1 MPDLKE
7 MKVLIIGS
15 GPTTIGQTGECHEG
29 ALEAC
34 QALADLRCR
43 IITVDATPDAV
54 FNEGP
59 WSQRPLIEPLTPET
73 ISNIIA
79 AEKPDA
85 LLPLFGGRD
94 GLHLISKLYQNKTL
108 PNPSIQI
115 WGPSKECLEGIRDR
129 DTLQS
134 ALSPIGLKTPSIF
147 PVNGVDAAIEK
158 AQRLGFPVVL
168 RCDDAQLL
176 PDGQMIY
183 NQDELNHIGATLSGE
198 SSIKFSVEMSLLE
211 WQQIELEVLRD
222 KAGKSLVLDAIEYLD
237 TAGVH
242 PGDAIAVC
250 PSQTAPETLMAMLR
264 KQAEAI
270 VNHLNI
276 VGSATM
282 RFAYHPTRHDLL
294 VLAVHP
300 RYTIS
305 SAMVSRIKG
314 IPIAKISAL
323 LVAGFALDQLSPDLL
338 QTISPE
344 ESTVAIGVK
353 WPKWDFTHLG
363 KTEDRLGP
371 QMQATGHSIGYG
383 DCFKAAFQKAGSG
396 TGTDNVSISLEAE
409 KLGDESLSA
418 LLTRLSTPS
427 SRRPFEILAALRKGA
442 EVADIAQRTH
452 ILPWFI
458 EQLKVIMNTASR
470 ISDNQTDIL
479 DDVLMRQAKIEGFSN
494 SDLSRFSN
502 RPNHLIE
509 KVLSKA
515 GAVKN
520 WKKLPGKK
528 QNLLYSTFGLKTKRG
543 DAEERKTVI
552 ILGNGAYGIG
562 NGEECD
568 YGIYHASQTIHNMGY
583 RPIIL
588 NNNAASLSSGLS
600 APCACYCDPLSVED
614 IVDVVRWEK
623 PLGIMPQFA
632 GADADN
638 LAITLAEGGCTL
650 LGTPKETLQLRQ
662 NRTQLKEHLRQL
674 GIPQPLLKSA
684 KTASEIKQLADK
696 MGFPVLISD
705 HDFTSTKLIR
715 DHQSLDLFLA
725 AYGPMDVHPL
735 WIEQLLEYAIE
746 AQAEVLCDGNNT
758 HLAAI
763 MEHIELAGVN
773 AGDSATV
780 LPPYSI
786 APRHIETIT
795 EHCHKIARSQGLKG
809 LLNIRFGIYRDTVY
823 LLETAGHI
831 SRNLAM
837 MSKTL
842 EMPLVDWATR
852 LILGDSLED
861 LDVNTQ
867 THKQCSVRAP
877 VFPFNVFSKV
887 DPLLGP
893 NMRSTGQV
901 MALSDTFGMAYFK
914 AMEATATPL
923 PIEGTVL
930 ITVTDEDKSSIL
942 EPARIFGELGF
953 NIMATKGTHKVL
965 TDHGI
970 ESTQVRK
977 LGFGRPNLVDEIKN
991 GHVQMVINTPTGG
1004 QGQIDDSVI
1013 RKAAI
1018 RSRIVNI
1025 TTPASAQAAAKGIAA
1040 AIRQRKG

>member
-1 MPDLKE
+1 MPDLKD

-34 QALADLRCR
+34 RALADQRCR

-59 WSQRPLIEPLTPET
+59 WSQRPMIEPLTPET
-73 ISNIIA
+73 ITDIIA
-79 AEKPDA
+79 SEKPDA

-94 GLHLISKLYQNKTL
+94 GLHLVSMLYQKNTL
-108 PNPSIQI
+108 PNPHIHL
-115 WGPSKECLEGIRDR
+115 WGPSKECLENIRDR
-129 DTLQS
+129 NTLHS

-147 PVNGVDAAIEK
+147 PVSGVDAAVET
-158 AQRLGFPVVL
+158 AQQLGFPVVL

-176 PDGQMIY
+176 PDGRLIY
-183 NQDELNHIGATLSGE
+183 NQDELNHIGTTLSGE

-222 KAGKSLVLDAIEYLD
+222 PAGKSLVIGAIEYLD

-242 PGDAIAVC
+242 PGDAIGIC
-250 PSQTAPETLMAMLR
+250 PPQTTPETLMVMLR
-264 KQAEAI
+264 EQAEAI
-270 VNHLNI
+270 VAYLNI
-276 VGSATM
+276 VGGATL

-300 RYTIS
+300 RYTAS

-323 LVAGFALDQLSPDLL
+323 LVAGFSLDHFSADLHH
-338 QTISPE
+338 TISPE
-344 ESTVAIGVK
+344 DSAITIGIK
-353 WPKWDFTHLG
+353 WPKWDFIRLG
-363 KTEDRLGP
+363 KAEDRLGP

-383 DCFKAAFQKAGSG
+383 DCFKEAFQKAGGSAG
-396 TGTDNVSISLEAE
+396 ADHVSISSETE
-409 KLGDESLSA
+409 KIDDESLDA
-418 LLTRLSTPS
+418 LLTRLATPS

-442 EVADIAQRTH
+442 EVEDIAQRTH

-458 EQLKVIMNTASR
+458 EQLKELMDTARR
-470 ISDNQTDIL
+470 ICENRTDAL
-479 DDVLMRQAKIEGFSN
+479 DDALLRQAKIEGFSH
-494 SDLSRFSN
+494 SDLSRFSD
-502 RPNHLIE
+502 RSTHQIE

-515 GAVKN
+515 GVVKN
-520 WKKLPGKK
+520 WKTLPGKT
-528 QNLLYSTFGLKTKRG
+528 QNLLYSTFVQKTKIE
-543 DAEERKTVI
+543 DSQERKKVI
-552 ILGNGAYGIG
+552 ILGNGTYGIG

-568 YGIYHASQTIHNMGY
+568 YGIYQAAQAIHNMGY
-583 RPIIL
+583 APIIM
-588 NNNAASLSSGLS
+588 NNNAAGPSSGQS
-600 APCACYCDPLSVED
+600 APCACYCDPLSVEN
-614 IVDVVRWEK
+614 IVDVVRSEK
-623 PLGIMPQFA
+623 PLGIMLQFA
-632 GADADN
+632 GAAADH
-638 LAITLAEGGCTL
+638 LATALSAKDCSL

-662 NRTQLKEHLRQL
+662 NRTRLKERLRQL
-674 GIPQPLLKSA
+674 GIPQPLLKSV
-684 KTASEIKQLADK
+684 KTTSEMTRLADEI
-696 MGFPVLISD
+696 GFPVLISD
-705 HDFTSTKLIR
+705 NEYTSTKLIR
-715 DHQSLDLFLA
+715 DHQALDRFLA
-725 AYGPMDVHPL
+725 ENVSMDAHPV

-746 AQAEVLCDGNNT
+746 AQAEVLCDGDNA
-758 HLAAI
+758 HVAAI

-795 EHCHKIARSQGLKG
+795 EHCHKIVRSLGLKG
-809 LLNIRFGIYRDTVY
+809 LMNIRFAIYRDTVY

-837 MSKTL
+837 VSKTL
-842 EMPLVDWATR
+842 EMPLVAWATR

-861 LDVNTQ
+861 LDISVQ
-867 THKQCSVRAP
+867 PHKQCSVRAP

-893 NMRSTGQV
+893 NMRSIGQV

-923 PIEGTVL
+923 PTEGTVL

-942 EPARIFGELGF
+942 EPARIFEELGF
-953 NIMATKGTHKVL
+953 NIMATKGTHNVL
-965 TDHGI
+965 TEHGI
-970 ESTQVRK
+970 QSTQVRK

-991 GHVQMVINTPTGG
+991 GHVQMVINTPTGE

-1018 RSRIVNI
+1018 GSRIVNI

-1040 AIRQRKG
+1040 AIKLGF